1 MRCPFCG
8 HTEDKVVDSRTTQ
21 AGEAI
26 RRRRECLS
34 CGKRFTTYERL
45 EEIFPRIIKRDGAR
59 EDYDR
64 QKIEQGLKLACSK
77 RPIATDTLDAVVA
90 RLEQGLLETGE
101 KELDSEWIGSFLSR
115 ELRQSDLVAYIRF
128 ASVYRGFADVQ
139 EFLEELRDL
148 DANPTPSQEDP

>member
-8 HTEDKVVDSRTTQ
+8 HTEDKVVDSRTTR

-26 RRRRECLS
+26 RRRRECLN

-45 EEIFPRIIKRDGAR
+45 EELLPRIIKRDGSR
-59 EDYDR
+59 EDYER

-101 KELDSEWIGSFLSR
+101 KELDSEWIGAFLSR
-115 ELRQSDLVAYIRF
+115 ELRQIDLVAYIRF
-128 ASVYRGFADVQ
+128 ASVYRGFEDVQ
-139 EFLEELRDL
+139 EFLEELREL
-148 DANPTPSQEDP
+148 DPNSSSSQEDP